1 VPGKVRR
8 DVSEAER
15 AEIERNAA
23 TYLGLSQLH
32 RRGGT

>member
-8 DVSEAER
+8 DLSEAER

-23 TYLGLSQLH
+23 TYLGLTQLH
-32 RRGGT
+32 RGSGA